1 MIEHEMLF
9 LGLLLE
15 GPKHGYEIKRKI
27 AEELYP
33 LVGLKIKSVYY
44 PLQRLEQ
51 LGLVVKDVGREG
63 KFPEKFIYE
72 ITPSGR
78 KRFSDLI
85 NQSFLAIERPFFNLD
100 LSFYFFQY
108 IDKKIAKRKLK
119 GRLIFLRRILRNLE
133 KFLQKKAYGASR
145 HLQVIL
151 EHDLD
156 LVRAEIN
163 SLARFVEK
171 LE

>member
-9 LGLLLE
+9 LGLLLD

-44 PLQRLEQ
+44 PLQSLEQ
-51 LGLVVKDVGREG
+51 RGLVAKDSGREG
-63 KFPEKFIYE
+63 KFPEKFTYQ
-72 ITPSGR
+72 ITHSGR
-78 KRFSDLI
+78 KRFAELI
-85 NQSFLAIERPFFNLD
+85 KQSLFAIERPFFNLD
-100 LSFYFFQY
+100 LSLYFMQY
-108 IDKKIAKRKLK
+108 IDKAVARRSLR
-119 GRLIFLRRILRNLE
+119 GRMVFLRRIRRNLE
-133 KFLQKKAYGASR
+133 KFLEKKNFSGSR
-145 HLQVIL
+145 QLQVIL

-156 LVRAEIN
+156 LVQAEII
-163 SLARFVEK
+163 SLRRLMGT